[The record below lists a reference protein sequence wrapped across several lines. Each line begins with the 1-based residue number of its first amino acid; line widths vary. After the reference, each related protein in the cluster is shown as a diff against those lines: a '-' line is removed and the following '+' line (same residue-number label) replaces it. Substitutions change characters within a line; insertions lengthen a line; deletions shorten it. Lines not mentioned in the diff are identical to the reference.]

1 MTGKPRIA
9 LGPCL
14 YFWPRA
20 ETEAFYARVADAP
33 VDIVYLGETVCPKR
47 REMRLSDWLALGR
60 ELAGAGKEVVL
71 SSLTLLEARSEIG
84 ALRRLCDNGEFRVE
98 ANDVAAVQLLREM
111 GVPFVGGA
119 FLNIYN
125 AATLRLY
132 RREGMQRWLA
142 PLECDR
148 DTLAALLT
156 EAGDDAPETEVF
168 AHGRLPLAWSA
179 RCFTARYHNLP
190 KDQCGLRCLDY
201 PEGIPVHTREGEHL
215 FTINGIQTQ
224 SGRVCN
230 LLPQWRDL
238 QRCGADVLRVS
249 PRPQGTQALLAAL
262 DRTMR
267 GDDDALAAVNEAE
280 VETCNGYW
288 HGDAGMAAL
297 RD

>member
-1 MTGKPRIA
+1 MTDRPRIA
-9 LGPCL
+9 LGPCM

-33 VDIVYLGETVCPKR
+33 VDIVYLGETVCSKR
-47 REMRLSDWLALGR
+47 REMRLPDWLALGR

-111 GVPFVGGA
+111 GLPFVGGT

-132 RREGMQRWLA
+132 RREGMQRWLV

-148 DTLAALLT
+148 DTLAALLA

-168 AHGRLPLAWSA
+168 AYGRLPLAWSA
-179 RCFTARYHNLP
+179 RCFTARYHDLP

-230 LLPQWRDL
+230 LLPQWREL
-238 QRCGADVLRVS
+238 RRCGVDVLRVS
-249 PRPQGTQALLAAL
+249 PRSQGTQALLAAL
-262 DRTMR
+262 ARTLR
-267 GDDDALAAVNEAE
+267 GHDDALAAVGEAD

-288 HGDAGMAAL
+288 HGDAGMVAL